1 MSIVE
6 VWHISVSLNI
16 NDSRERGLTDTDIY
30 RKCKFQRVWTELN
43 SEFVLS
49 SKPSQNIWDQ
59 FSKLSKVGLSM
70 EELIVDSFQFSTSLG
85 RFLFLEGRQDLRSK
99 L

>member
-16 NDSRERGLTDTDIY
+16 NGSRERGLTDTDIY

-49 SKPSQNIWDQ
+49 SKPPHFGRRTVSFINNIAFLHWR
-59 FSKLSKVGLSM
+59 LVGHSS
-70 EELIVDSFQFSTSLG
+70 IPSHD
-85 RFLFLEGRQDLRSK
+85 
-99 L
+99 